1 MKIFNIINKEF
12 LLASRSGYEIFMP
25 VVYLVIIMIFF
36 NISISY
42 VSNDIILEL
51 LPLMIWISCLLICIL
66 NIETIFKEDYDDGTL
81 EMFLI
86 KKEGIEIEI
95 LAKILSHWILSNLPI
110 VFVAPLVAMILGLD
124 LTTTLTLFVTLLIG
138 TPTMSLI
145 GSIAAAL
152 TISLKKNKI
161 LVSIIV
167 LPLYV
172 PILIFG
178 TSAVNNSF
186 FNMNYDTELLLMTFL
201 FFIKRGNYQSSF
213 FYSQRSN
220 SIVNC

>member
-1 MKIFNIINKEF
+1 MKILNIITKEF

-25 VVYLVIIMIFF
+25 IVYFLIIIIFF
-36 NISISY
+36 NISTSY
-42 VSNDIILEL
+42 VEKVIMLEL

-66 NIETIFKEDYDDGTL
+66 NLETIFKEDYDDGTL

-86 KKEGIEIEI
+86 KDDKIELGILI
-95 LAKILSHWILSNLPI
+95 KILSHWLLSNLPI
-110 VFVAPLVAMILGLD
+110 VIVAPLIAMVLGLD
-124 LTTTLTLFVTLLIG
+124 TTTTLTLFVTLLIG

-152 TISLKKNKI
+152 TISLRKNKI
-161 LVSIIV
+161 LISIIV
-167 LPLYV
+167 LPLYI

-186 FNMNYDTELLLMTFL
+186 FKMNYSVELTLMLFL
-201 FFIKRGNYQSSF
+201 FFIFLLITPLACSKALKISLD
-213 FYSQRSN
+213 
-220 SIVNC
+220 

>member
-1 MKIFNIINKEF
+1 MTRVFNIISKEF
-12 LLASRSGYEIFMP
+12 LLASRSGYEVFLPI
-25 VVYLVIIMIFF
+25 VYLLIIMMFF

-42 VSNDIILEL
+42 VEKDIMLEL
-51 LPLMIWISCLLICIL
+51 LPLMTWISCLLICIL
-66 NIETIFKEDYDDGTL
+66 NLENIFKEDYDDGTL
-81 EMFLI
+81 EMFLM
-86 KKEGIEIEI
+86 KKEGIELDIMI
-95 LAKILSHWILSNLPI
+95 KILSHWLLSNLPI
-110 VFVAPLVAMILGLD
+110 VIAAPLVAIALGLD
-124 LTTTLTLFVTLLIG
+124 FGTTSTLFITLLIG

-161 LVSIIV
+161 LVSVIV

-186 FNMNYDTELLLMTFL
+186 FKITSHTLS
-201 FFIKRGNYQSSF
+201 K
-213 FYSQRSN
+213 
-220 SIVNC
+220 

>member
-1 MKIFNIINKEF
+1 MKILNIITKEF

-25 VVYLVIIMIFF
+25 IVYFLIIIIFF
-36 NISISY
+36 NISTSY
-42 VSNDIILEL
+42 VEKVIMLEL

-66 NIETIFKEDYDDGTL
+66 NLETIFKEDYDDGTL

-86 KKEGIEIEI
+86 KDDEIELGI
-95 LAKILSHWILSNLPI
+95 LIKILSHWLLSNLPI
-110 VFVAPLVAMILGLD
+110 VIVAPLIAMVLGLD
-124 LTTTLTLFVTLLIG
+124 TTTTLTLFVTLLIG

-152 TISLKKNKI
+152 TISLRKNKI

-167 LPLYV
+167 LPLYI

-186 FNMNYDTELLLMTFL
+186 FKMNYNVELTLMLFL
-201 FFIKRGNYQSSF
+201 FFIFLLITPLACSKALKISLD
-213 FYSQRSN
+213 
-220 SIVNC
+220 

>member
-1 MKIFNIINKEF
+1 MKILNIITKEF

-25 VVYLVIIMIFF
+25 IVYFLIIIIFF
-36 NISISY
+36 NISTSY
-42 VSNDIILEL
+42 VEKVIMLEL

-66 NIETIFKEDYDDGTL
+66 NLETIFKEDYDDGTL

-86 KKEGIEIEI
+86 KDDEIELSI
-95 LAKILSHWILSNLPI
+95 LIKILSHWLLSNLPI
-110 VFVAPLVAMILGLD
+110 VIVAPLIAMVLGLD
-124 LTTTLTLFVTLLIG
+124 KTTTLTLFVTLLIG

-152 TISLKKNKI
+152 TISLRKNKI

-167 LPLYV
+167 LPLYI

-186 FNMNYDTELLLMTFL
+186 FKMNYSVELTLMLFL
-201 FFIKRGNYQSSF
+201 FFIFLLITPLACSKALKISLD
-213 FYSQRSN
+213 
-220 SIVNC
+220 

>member
-1 MKIFNIINKEF
+1 MKILNIITKEF

-25 VVYLVIIMIFF
+25 IVYFLIIIIFF
-36 NISISY
+36 NISTSY
-42 VSNDIILEL
+42 VEKVIMLEL

-66 NIETIFKEDYDDGTL
+66 NLETIFKEDYDDGTL

-86 KKEGIEIEI
+86 KDDEIELGI
-95 LAKILSHWILSNLPI
+95 LIKILSHWLLSNLPI
-110 VFVAPLVAMILGLD
+110 VIVAPLMAMILGLD
-124 LTTTLTLFVTLLIG
+124 TTTTLTLFITLLIG

-152 TISLKKNKI
+152 TISLRKNKI

-167 LPLYV
+167 LPLYI

-186 FNMNYDTELLLMTFL
+186 FKMNYSVELTLMLFL
-201 FFIKRGNYQSSF
+201 FFIFLLITPLACSKALKISLD
-213 FYSQRSN
+213 
-220 SIVNC
+220 

>member
-1 MKIFNIINKEF
+1 MKISNIITKEF

-25 VVYLVIIMIFF
+25 IVYFFIIIIFF
-36 NISISY
+36 NISTSY
-42 VSNDIILEL
+42 VEKVIMLEL

-66 NIETIFKEDYDDGTL
+66 NLETIFKEDYDDGTL

-86 KKEGIEIEI
+86 KDDQIELGILI
-95 LAKILSHWILSNLPI
+95 KILSHWLLSNLPI
-110 VFVAPLVAMILGLD
+110 VIVAPLIAMVLGLD
-124 LTTTLTLFVTLLIG
+124 KTTTLTLFVTLLIG

-152 TISLKKNKI
+152 TISLRKNKI

-167 LPLYV
+167 LPLYI

-186 FNMNYDTELLLMTFL
+186 FKMNYNVELTLMLFL
-201 FFIKRGNYQSSF
+201 FFIFLLITPLACSKALKISLD
-213 FYSQRSN
+213 
-220 SIVNC
+220 

>member
-1 MKIFNIINKEF
+1 MKILNIITKEF

-25 VVYLVIIMIFF
+25 IVYFLIIIIFF
-36 NISISY
+36 NISTSY
-42 VSNDIILEL
+42 VEKVIMLEL
-51 LPLMIWISCLLICIL
+51 LPLMIWVSCLLICIL
-66 NIETIFKEDYDDGTL
+66 NLETIFKEDYDDGTL

-86 KKEGIEIEI
+86 KDDEIEFGI
-95 LAKILSHWILSNLPI
+95 LIKILSHWLLSNLPI
-110 VFVAPLVAMILGLD
+110 VIVAPLIAMVLGLD
-124 LTTTLTLFVTLLIG
+124 TTTTLTLFVTLLIG

-152 TISLKKNKI
+152 TISLRKNKI

-167 LPLYV
+167 LPLYI

-186 FNMNYDTELLLMTFL
+186 FKMNYSVELTLMLFL
-201 FFIKRGNYQSSF
+201 FFIFLLITPLACSKALKISLD
-213 FYSQRSN
+213 
-220 SIVNC
+220 

>member
-1 MKIFNIINKEF
+1 MKILNIITKEF

-25 VVYLVIIMIFF
+25 IVYFIIIIIFF
-36 NISISY
+36 NISTSY
-42 VSNDIILEL
+42 VEKVIMLEL

-66 NIETIFKEDYDDGTL
+66 NLETIFKEDYDDGTL

-86 KKEGIEIEI
+86 KDDEIELSI
-95 LAKILSHWILSNLPI
+95 LIKILSHWLLSNLPI
-110 VFVAPLVAMILGLD
+110 VIVAPLIAMVLGLD
-124 LTTTLTLFVTLLIG
+124 KTTTLTLFVTLLIG

-152 TISLKKNKI
+152 TISLRKNKI

-167 LPLYV
+167 LPLYI

-186 FNMNYDTELLLMTFL
+186 FKMNYSVELTLMLFL
-201 FFIKRGNYQSSF
+201 FFIFLLITPLACSKALKISLD
-213 FYSQRSN
+213 
-220 SIVNC
+220 

>member
-1 MKIFNIINKEF
+1 MKILNIITKEF

-25 VVYLVIIMIFF
+25 IVYFLIIIIFF
-36 NISISY
+36 NISTSY
-42 VSNDIILEL
+42 VEKVIMLEL

-66 NIETIFKEDYDDGTL
+66 NLETIFKEDYDDGTL

-86 KKEGIEIEI
+86 KDDEIELGI
-95 LAKILSHWILSNLPI
+95 LIKILSHWLLSNLPI
-110 VFVAPLVAMILGLD
+110 VIVAPLIAMVLGLD
-124 LTTTLTLFVTLLIG
+124 TTTTLTLFITLLIG

-152 TISLKKNKI
+152 TISLRKNKI

-167 LPLYV
+167 LPLYI

-186 FNMNYDTELLLMTFL
+186 FKMNYSVELTLMLFL
-201 FFIKRGNYQSSF
+201 FFIFLLITPLACSKALKISLD
-213 FYSQRSN
+213 
-220 SIVNC
+220 

>member
-1 MKIFNIINKEF
+1 M
-12 LLASRSGYEIFMP
+12 
-25 VVYLVIIMIFF
+25 
-36 NISISY
+36 
-42 VSNDIILEL
+42 LEL

-66 NIETIFKEDYDDGTL
+66 NLETIFKEDYDDGTL

-86 KKEGIEIEI
+86 KNDEIELGI
-95 LAKILSHWILSNLPI
+95 LIKILSHWLLSNLPI
-110 VFVAPLVAMILGLD
+110 VIVAPLIAMVLGLD
-124 LTTTLTLFVTLLIG
+124 TATTLTLFLTLLIG

-152 TISLKKNKI
+152 TISLRKNKI

-167 LPLYV
+167 LPMYV

-186 FNMNYDTELLLMTFL
+186 FKMNYSTELTLMSFL
-201 FFIKRGNYQSSF
+201 FFIFLLITPLACSKALKISLD
-213 FYSQRSN
+213 
-220 SIVNC
+220 

>member
-1 MKIFNIINKEF
+1 MKILNIITKEF

-25 VVYLVIIMIFF
+25 IVYFLIIIIFF
-36 NISISY
+36 NISTSY
-42 VSNDIILEL
+42 VEKVIMLEL

-66 NIETIFKEDYDDGTL
+66 NLETIFKEDYDDGTL

-86 KKEGIEIEI
+86 KDDEIELSI
-95 LAKILSHWILSNLPI
+95 LIKILSHWLLSNLPI
-110 VFVAPLVAMILGLD
+110 VIVAPLIAMILGLD
-124 LTTTLTLFVTLLIG
+124 TTTTLTLFVTLLIG

-152 TISLKKNKI
+152 TISLRKNKI

-167 LPLYV
+167 LPLYI

-186 FNMNYDTELLLMTFL
+186 FKMNYSVELTLMLFL
-201 FFIKRGNYQSSF
+201 FFIFLLITPLACSKALKISLD
-213 FYSQRSN
+213 
-220 SIVNC
+220 

>member
-1 MKIFNIINKEF
+1 MKISNIITKEF

-25 VVYLVIIMIFF
+25 IVYFFIIIIFF
-36 NISISY
+36 NISTSY
-42 VSNDIILEL
+42 VEKVIMLEL

-66 NIETIFKEDYDDGTL
+66 NLETIFKEDYDDGTL

-86 KKEGIEIEI
+86 KDDQIELGILI
-95 LAKILSHWILSNLPI
+95 KILSHWLLSNLPI
-110 VFVAPLVAMILGLD
+110 VIVAPLIAMVLGLD
-124 LTTTLTLFVTLLIG
+124 TTTTLTLFITLLIG

-152 TISLKKNKI
+152 TISLRKNKI

-167 LPLYV
+167 LPLYI

-186 FNMNYDTELLLMTFL
+186 FKMNYNVELTLMLFL
-201 FFIKRGNYQSSF
+201 FFIFLLITPLACSKALKISLD
-213 FYSQRSN
+213 
-220 SIVNC
+220 

>member
-1 MKIFNIINKEF
+1 MKILNIITKEF

-25 VVYLVIIMIFF
+25 IVYFLIIIIFF
-36 NISISY
+36 NISTSY
-42 VSNDIILEL
+42 VEKVIMLEL

-66 NIETIFKEDYDDGTL
+66 NLETIFKEDYDDGTL

-86 KKEGIEIEI
+86 KDDEIELGI
-95 LAKILSHWILSNLPI
+95 LIKILSHWLLSNLPI
-110 VFVAPLVAMILGLD
+110 VIVAPLIAMVLGLD
-124 LTTTLTLFVTLLIG
+124 TATTLTLFITLLIG

-152 TISLKKNKI
+152 TISLRKNKI

-167 LPLYV
+167 LPLYI

-186 FNMNYDTELLLMTFL
+186 FKMNYSVELTLMLFLLFIFL
-201 FFIKRGNYQSSF
+201 LITPLACSKALKISLD
-213 FYSQRSN
+213 
-220 SIVNC
+220 

>member
-1 MKIFNIINKEF
+1 MKILNIITKEF

-25 VVYLVIIMIFF
+25 IVYFLIIIIFF
-36 NISISY
+36 NISTSY
-42 VSNDIILEL
+42 VEKVIMLEL

-66 NIETIFKEDYDDGTL
+66 NLETIFKEDYDDGTL

-86 KKEGIEIEI
+86 KDDEIEFGI
-95 LAKILSHWILSNLPI
+95 LIKILSHWLLSNLPI
-110 VFVAPLVAMILGLD
+110 VIVAPLIAMVLGLD
-124 LTTTLTLFVTLLIG
+124 TTTTLTLFVTLLIG

-152 TISLKKNKI
+152 TISLRKNKI

-167 LPLYV
+167 LPLYI

-186 FNMNYDTELLLMTFL
+186 FKMNYSVELTLMLFL
-201 FFIKRGNYQSSF
+201 FFIFLLITPLACSKALKISLD
-213 FYSQRSN
+213 
-220 SIVNC
+220 

>member
-1 MKIFNIINKEF
+1 MKILNIITKEF
-12 LLASRSGYEIFMP
+12 VLASRSGYEIFMP
-25 VVYLVIIMIFF
+25 IVYFLIIIIFF
-36 NISISY
+36 NISTSY
-42 VSNDIILEL
+42 VEKVIMLEL

-66 NIETIFKEDYDDGTL
+66 NLETIFKEDYDDGTL

-86 KKEGIEIEI
+86 KDDEIELGI
-95 LAKILSHWILSNLPI
+95 LIKILSHWLLSNLPI
-110 VFVAPLVAMILGLD
+110 VIVAPLIAMVLGLD
-124 LTTTLTLFVTLLIG
+124 TTTTLTLFITLLIG

-152 TISLKKNKI
+152 TISLRKNKI

-167 LPLYV
+167 LPLYI

-186 FNMNYDTELLLMTFL
+186 FKMNYSVELTLMLFL
-201 FFIKRGNYQSSF
+201 FFIFLLITPLACSKALKISLD
-213 FYSQRSN
+213 
-220 SIVNC
+220 

>member
-1 MKIFNIINKEF
+1 MKISNIITKEF

-25 VVYLVIIMIFF
+25 IVYFFIIIIFF
-36 NISISY
+36 NISTSY
-42 VSNDIILEL
+42 VEKVIMLEL

-66 NIETIFKEDYDDGTL
+66 NLETIFKEDYDDGTL

-86 KKEGIEIEI
+86 KDDQIELGILI
-95 LAKILSHWILSNLPI
+95 KILSHWLLSNLPI
-110 VFVAPLVAMILGLD
+110 VIVAPLIAMVLGLD
-124 LTTTLTLFVTLLIG
+124 TTTTLTLFVTLLIG

-152 TISLKKNKI
+152 TISLRKNKI

-167 LPLYV
+167 LPLYI

-186 FNMNYDTELLLMTFL
+186 FKMNYNVELTLMLFL
-201 FFIKRGNYQSSF
+201 FFIFLSAS
-213 FYSQRSN
+213 RSTTD
-220 SIVNC
+220 

>member
-1 MKIFNIINKEF
+1 M
-12 LLASRSGYEIFMP
+12 
-25 VVYLVIIMIFF
+25 
-36 NISISY
+36 
-42 VSNDIILEL
+42 LEL

-66 NIETIFKEDYDDGTL
+66 NLETIFKEDYDDGTL

-86 KKEGIEIEI
+86 KDDEIELGI
-95 LAKILSHWILSNLPI
+95 LIKILSHWLLSNLPI
-110 VFVAPLVAMILGLD
+110 VIVAPLIAMVLGLD
-124 LTTTLTLFVTLLIG
+124 TTTTLTLFVTLLIG

-152 TISLKKNKI
+152 TISLRKNKI

-167 LPLYV
+167 LPLYI

-186 FNMNYDTELLLMTFL
+186 FKMNYSVELTLMLFL
-201 FFIKRGNYQSSF
+201 FFIFLLITPLACSKALKISLD
-213 FYSQRSN
+213 
-220 SIVNC
+220 

>member
-1 MKIFNIINKEF
+1 MKILNIITKEF

-25 VVYLVIIMIFF
+25 IVYFLIIIIFF
-36 NISISY
+36 NISTSY
-42 VSNDIILEL
+42 VEKAIMLEL

-66 NIETIFKEDYDDGTL
+66 NLETIFKEDYDDGTL

-86 KKEGIEIEI
+86 KDDEIELGI
-95 LAKILSHWILSNLPI
+95 LIKILSHWLLSNLPI
-110 VFVAPLVAMILGLD
+110 VIVAPLIAMVLGLD
-124 LTTTLTLFVTLLIG
+124 TTTTLTLFITLLIG

-152 TISLKKNKI
+152 TISLRKNKI

-167 LPLYV
+167 LPLYI

-186 FNMNYDTELLLMTFL
+186 FKMNYSVELTLMIFL
-201 FFIKRGNYQSSF
+201 FFIFLLITPLACSKALKISLD
-213 FYSQRSN
+213 
-220 SIVNC
+220 

>member
-1 MKIFNIINKEF
+1 MFLMK
-12 LLASRSGYEIFMP
+12 
-25 VVYLVIIMIFF
+25 
-36 NISISY
+36 
-42 VSNDIILEL
+42 
-51 LPLMIWISCLLICIL
+51 
-66 NIETIFKEDYDDGTL
+66 KEDIELGI
-81 EMFLI
+81 LI
-86 KKEGIEIEI
+86 
-95 LAKILSHWILSNLPI
+95 KILSHWLLSNLPI
-110 VFVAPLVAMILGLD
+110 VIVAPLVAIALGLD
-124 LTTTLTLFVTLLIG
+124 LRTTSTLFITLLIG

-186 FNMNYDTELLLMTFL
+186 FKINYDTEITLMIFL
-201 FFIKRGNYQSSF
+201 FFIFLLLTPLACSKALKISLD
-213 FYSQRSN
+213 
-220 SIVNC
+220 

>member
-1 MKIFNIINKEF
+1 MKILNIITKEF

-25 VVYLVIIMIFF
+25 IVYFLIIIIFF
-36 NISISY
+36 NISTSY
-42 VSNDIILEL
+42 VEKVIMLEL

-66 NIETIFKEDYDDGTL
+66 NLETIFKEDYDDGTL

-86 KKEGIEIEI
+86 KNDEIELGI
-95 LAKILSHWILSNLPI
+95 LIKILSHWLLSNLPI
-110 VFVAPLVAMILGLD
+110 VIVAPLIAMVLGLD
-124 LTTTLTLFVTLLIG
+124 TTTTLTLFITLLIG

-152 TISLKKNKI
+152 TISLRKNKI

-167 LPLYV
+167 LPLYI

-186 FNMNYDTELLLMTFL
+186 FKMNYSVELTLMLFL
-201 FFIKRGNYQSSF
+201 FFIFLLITPLACSKALKISLD
-213 FYSQRSN
+213 
-220 SIVNC
+220 

>member
-201 FFIKRGNYQSSF
+201 FFIFLIITPLACSKALKISLD
-213 FYSQRSN
+213 
-220 SIVNC
+220 

>member
-1 MKIFNIINKEF
+1 MKILNIIKREF

-25 VVYLVIIMIFF
+25 VVYLLIIMMFF

-42 VSNDIILEL
+42 VAKDIMLEL

-66 NIETIFKEDYDDGTL
+66 NVETIFKEDYDDGTL
-81 EMFLI
+81 EMFLV
-86 KKEGIEIEI
+86 KKDGVELEI
-95 LAKILSHWILSNLPI
+95 LVKIFSHWLLSNLPI
-110 VFVAPLVAMILGLD
+110 VLVAPLVAILLGLD
-124 LTTTLTLFVTLLIG
+124 VATTLTLFITLLIG

-152 TISLKKNKI
+152 TISLRKNKI

-178 TSAVNNSF
+178 TSAVNSSF
-186 FNMNYDTELLLMTFL
+186 FRINYNTELVLMMFL
-201 FFIKRGNYQSSF
+201 FFIFLLITPLACSKALKISLD
-213 FYSQRSN
+213 
-220 SIVNC
+220 

>member
-1 MKIFNIINKEF
+1 MKISNIITKEF

-25 VVYLVIIMIFF
+25 IVYFLIIIIFF
-36 NISISY
+36 NISTSY
-42 VSNDIILEL
+42 VEKVIMLEL

-66 NIETIFKEDYDDGTL
+66 NLETIFKEDYDDGTL

-86 KKEGIEIEI
+86 KDDEIELSI
-95 LAKILSHWILSNLPI
+95 LIKILSHWLLSNLPI
-110 VFVAPLVAMILGLD
+110 VIVAPLIAMVLGLD
-124 LTTTLTLFVTLLIG
+124 TATTLTLFITLLIG

-152 TISLKKNKI
+152 TISLRKNKI

-167 LPLYV
+167 LPLYI

-186 FNMNYDTELLLMTFL
+186 FKMNYSVELTLMLFL
-201 FFIKRGNYQSSF
+201 FFIFLLITPLACSKALKISLD
-213 FYSQRSN
+213 
-220 SIVNC
+220 